1 MSQDTVFQGQ
11 SEARPR
17 LNPPIYRWQEDMP
30 DNNQPQLVPPQLI
43 WLNTKNTIWMEIP
56 RYEGVVWGGMIFG
69 GVITLA
75 ATLFIMVISFFVMG
89 DIIDNLGFSV
99 DGTGLMMLFFLINY
113 SLLSL
118 VILFLKVYFFEP
130 RDQPVRLNSTRQI
143 IYTFDYKRKWWNP
156 WARWPATVKAYHW
169 PDIHGEMRFSSDLY
183 TGGFQLFASV
193 CQPGTLNVTERFQ
206 IASGSPAQLQ
216 QIWSYLCLYMQG
228 EPVPDEAVNKGRPD
242 FWCPRKADKWPAEME
257 RESTTAPDSE
267 LSALRACSELSDKT
281 S

>member
-1 MSQDTVFQGQ
+1 MSVNTETAPAQGQ
-11 SEARPR
+11 TAVLEKESVYASLFDKINLTPASR
-17 LNPPIYRWQEDMP
+17 L
-30 DNNQPQLVPPQLI
+30 
-43 WLNTKNTIWMEIP
+43 
-56 RYEGVVWGGMIFG
+56 
-69 GVITLA
+69 
-75 ATLFIMVISFFVMG
+75 G
-89 DIIDNLGFSV
+89 DINDFLDDAALSDAPAGERLTAAMQVFMDCIRQSGKTVEKLDKTLIDHHIA
-99 DGTGLMMLFFLINY
+99 D
-113 SLLSL
+113 
-118 VILFLKVYFFEP
+118 
-130 RDQPVRLNSTRQI
+130 R
-143 IYTFDYKRKWWNP
+143 
-156 WARWPATVKAYHW
+156 
-169 PDIHGEMRFSSDLY
+169 Y

>member
-1 MSQDTVFQGQ
+1 MSQDAFFQEQ
-11 SEARPR
+11 SEVQPK

-30 DNNQPQLVPPQLI
+30 ENNQPQLVPPQLI
-43 WLNTKNTIWMEIP
+43 WLNTKNSIWMEVP
-56 RYEGVVWGGMIFG
+56 RYEGVVWGGMILG
-69 GVITLA
+69 AIMTLA
-75 ATLFIMVISFFVMG
+75 IIVFMTVLGWLIEQELNGEGILIIYAFG
-89 DIIDNLGFSV
+89 D
-99 DGTGLMMLFFLINY
+99 FFLITLM
-113 SLLSL
+113 SM
-118 VILFLKVYFFEP
+118 FLKIYFFEP
-130 RDQPVRLNSTRQI
+130 RDQPIRLNKQRQA
-143 IYTFDYKRKWWNP
+143 IYTFNYKRKWWNP

-216 QIWSYLCLYMQG
+216 QLWSYLCLYMKG

>member
-1 MSQDTVFQGQ
+1 MVESLGQ
-11 SEARPR
+11 MANHCQS
-17 LNPPIYRWQEDMP
+17 
-30 DNNQPQLVPPQLI
+30 
-43 WLNTKNTIWMEIP
+43 
-56 RYEGVVWGGMIFG
+56 
-69 GVITLA
+69 
-75 ATLFIMVISFFVMG
+75 
-89 DIIDNLGFSV
+89 
-99 DGTGLMMLFFLINY
+99 
-113 SLLSL
+113 LSL
-118 VILFLKVYFFEP
+118 GRYSR
-130 RDQPVRLNSTRQI
+130 RD
-143 IYTFDYKRKWWNP
+143 
-156 WARWPATVKAYHW
+156 A
-169 PDIHGEMRFSSDLY
+169 FSSDRY